1 MKSHDSADQKG
12 TLAKV
17 AKRLF
22 WWMPPDV
29 ALRDELRFL
38 AQVMALGTWDDVA
51 ASQAAYPVEVWQS
64 ALRNA
69 PAGVIDPRS
78 WNFWHIRL
86 GMTPVPSMPTRHL
99 A

>member
-17 AKRLF
+17 ARRLF
-22 WWMPPDV
+22 WWMTPEE
-29 ALRDELRFL
+29 ALRDEVRFL

-51 ASQAAYPVEVWQS
+51 ASQAAYPVEVWKS
-64 ALRNA
+64 ALHYA

-78 WNFWHIRL
+78 WNFWHVRL
-86 GMTPVPSMPTRHL
+86 GMMPVPPMPSRHL

>member
-1 MKSHDSADQKG
+1 MKSHDPADQKG
-12 TLAKV
+12 ALAKV
-17 AKRLF
+17 AQRLF
-22 WWMPPDV
+22 WWMPPED
-29 ALRDELRFL
+29 ALRDETRFL

-51 ASQAAYPVEVWQS
+51 VAQAAYPVEVWKS
-64 ALRNA
+64 ALRMA

-86 GMTPVPSMPTRHL
+86 GMMPVPPMPSRPI

>member
-1 MKSHDSADQKG
+1 
-12 TLAKV
+12 
-17 AKRLF
+17 
-22 WWMPPDV
+22 MPPED
-29 ALRDELRFL
+29 ALRDETRFL

-51 ASQAAYPVEVWQS
+51 VAQAAYPVEVWKS
-64 ALRNA
+64 ALRMA

-86 GMTPVPSMPTRHL
+86 GMMPVPPMPSRPI